1 MFEFLDDILNAPPK
15 KVEYV
20 NLNEGIL
27 FNPDIVKEKLFNIN
41 SLTDA
46 ELMDIVK
53 KSYAYILDEVYNKNN
68 TFMPLFTNERF
79 LTMFLQVVR
88 SVNLVES
95 QKITINKI
103 CYDYFTT
110 FMCKDSLVTDLLFN
124 MSKVVNQDVLPGLLG
139 LGLYEELADYLAL
152 SRFSTSKDLVNV
164 KRVNFIITRQPSS
177 VMTEQMIVN
186 IYSKLYDS
194 VTPLFTGTLL
204 DVEEFDDDEISE
216 EASLVYSTIS
226 NAVLDILETLPL
238 EQIRQVL
245 LSYNITRVS
254 YYQDKDVRFTMN
266 ALSDDYARIN
276 MVVESL
282 RQEGVYLP

>member
-20 NLNEGIL
+20 DLNDAIL
-27 FNPDIVKEKLFNIN
+27 FNPDAIKNKLFNIN

-53 KSYAYILDEVYNKNN
+53 KSYDYILNDIYNKNN
-68 TFMPLFTNERF
+68 EFLPLFINSRF
-79 LTMFLQVVR
+79 LTMFLQVIR
-88 SVNLVES
+88 SVQLTEL
-95 QKITINKI
+95 QKITVNKI
-103 CYDYFTT
+103 CYDYHTT
-110 FMCKDSLVTDLLFN
+110 IMEKDSLVTDMLFN
-124 MSKVVNQDVLPGLLG
+124 MSRVVNQNVLPGLLG
-139 LGLYEELADYLAL
+139 LGLNEQLADYLAL
-152 SRFSTSKDLVNV
+152 SRFSTTKDLVNV

-177 VMTEQMIVN
+177 LMTEQMIVN

-204 DVEEFDDDEISE
+204 DVEEFEDEDE
-216 EASLVYSTIS
+216 ESSLIYSTIS

-254 YYQDKDVRFTMN
+254 FNQGKEVRFTMN
-266 ALSDDYARIN
+266 ALSDDYSRIN